1 MIFFQMIEFLATFV
15 ECMIGVMF
23 CSAVLK
29 QEKIIWKGSAA
40 GAGITTLVAW
50 TVNQYQLFSMLT
62 TVIGIVGIAITACM
76 IYKLKWV
83 DTFIFATLY
92 LLLIHVIDFL
102 SISSLSILFH
112 DTTFG
117 KKVIESYSNVRLY
130 HILLSKGILLGIYA
144 LIVHRFFGNIRTSV
158 RKITAGAILCTT
170 AVYYLG
176 KMTFK
181 QSGAQDL
188 ILWLLLLV
196 ILLSVLYSSIQYIE
210 EMNSRSCREL
220 AGERNN
226 LIAESYELLAQDY
239 RNYQIY
245 YHNIKNHMIV
255 IKNYLFNHEF
265 DKANAYMDELRLSE
279 IREAPQKWT
288 GIETLDI
295 LLDYKVREAQRKRIY
310 IDIQADQLDLKL
322 SEQEI
327 TALFGNALNNA
338 IEGCEKLPE
347 GRRWIR
353 VVMRRKNEMSFINI
367 SNTFEG
373 QPVVKNEQ
381 LFSSKTDKK
390 AHGWGLESMMLIVQ
404 KYDGTLMVDYD
415 DQEFNV
421 CISFYN

>member
-1 MIFFQMIEFLATFV
+1 
-15 ECMIGVMF
+15 
-23 CSAVLK
+23 
-29 QEKIIWKGSAA
+29 
-40 GAGITTLVAW
+40 
-50 TVNQYQLFSMLT
+50 
-62 TVIGIVGIAITACM
+62 
-76 IYKLKWV
+76 
-83 DTFIFATLY
+83 
-92 LLLIHVIDFL
+92 
-102 SISSLSILFH
+102 
-112 DTTFG
+112 
-117 KKVIESYSNVRLY
+117 
-130 HILLSKGILLGIYA
+130 
-144 LIVHRFFGNIRTSV
+144 
-158 RKITAGAILCTT
+158 
-170 AVYYLG
+170 
-176 KMTFK
+176 
-181 QSGAQDL
+181 
-188 ILWLLLLV
+188 
-196 ILLSVLYSSIQYIE
+196 
-210 EMNSRSCREL
+210 
-220 AGERNN
+220 
-226 LIAESYELLAQDY
+226 
-239 RNYQIY
+239 
-245 YHNIKNHMIV
+245 
-255 IKNYLFNHEF
+255 
-265 DKANAYMDELRLSE
+265 MDELRLSE

-390 AHGWGLESMMLIVQ
+390 AHGWGLESMRLIVQ